1 METNEIM
8 NNEEVIEVTEG
19 IATASS
25 GKGLK
30 IAVGI
35 GLTVLASGLAYRYI
49 IKPMVVK
56 IKAKKEE
63 QKIYAVNADQFN
75 NDEEEPEEN

>member
-35 GLTVLASGLAYRYI
+35 GLAVLASGLAYQYI

-56 IKAKKEE
+56 IKAKKEA
-63 QKIYAVNADQFN
+63 QKIYVVNADQFN

>member
-35 GLTVLASGLAYRYI
+35 GLAVLASGLAYRYI
-49 IKPMVVK
+49 VKPMVAK
-56 IKAKKEE
+56 IKTGKEE
-63 QKIYAVNADQFN
+63 RKIFVVNDDRFN